1 MGMTLAQIE
10 QIDREYLTVE
20 EVAAYFGAKPQNI
33 RVQAHRNREDLGF
46 PVSIIGSRVKI
57 PKVGFINFIKG
68 ASA

>member
-1 MGMTLAQIE
+1 MTLAQIE

-20 EVAAYFGAKPQNI
+20 EVAAYFGSKPQNI

-57 PKVGFINFIKG
+57 PKVGFIKFCKG
-68 ASA
+68 ESA